1 MLAAAG
7 SWNYFGLRLNWILR
21 GSGGNESV
29 HDPHHPQS
37 DEVDQLLRNA
47 ELRDKLE
54 RYFDESISRVNVQHF
69 SLAAENEF
77 LAAMLAWEQAPVLAI
92 FRWFEPEL
100 RPPRPESLGEADLH
114 RILWDVM
121 RKLYQKR
128 IVLDFT
134 DHLTDRELYCLV
146 FRDILPAREKKID
159 WPNNYLHWD
168 CTGANCDPE
177 VWLRYYATEES
188 ARTGPI
194 PTTSRCRRR
203 CRCRIRG
210 TCRANRGSAPT
221 VLTCHAVAVGYA
233 LA

>member
-1 MLAAAG
+1 MRD
-7 SWNYFGLRLNWILR
+7 SRY
-21 GSGGNESV
+21 
-29 HDPHHPQS
+29 PQP

-47 ELRDKLE
+47 ELRDELE

-77 LAAMLAWEQAPVLAI
+77 LAAMLAWEQAPVLPI
-92 FRWFEPEL
+92 YRWFEPEL
-100 RPPRPESLGEADLH
+100 RPPRPEALGEEGLYK
-114 RILWDVM
+114 ILWDVI

-134 DHLTDRELYCLV
+134 DHLSDRELYCLI

-177 VWLRYYATEES
+177 TWLRYYATDEDREDWS
-188 ARTGPI
+188 DTYGQPL
-194 PTTSRCRRR
+194 PPK
-203 CRCRIRG
+203 
-210 TCRANRGSAPT
+210 AP
-221 VLTCHAVAVGYA
+221 LPYPRQLPREPGQG
-233 LA
+233 